1 VLSLNSWR
9 PDSTRNQTAE
19 IVNWADQTVNE
30 LTGDVDPL
38 DARDIDQ
45 VSYCKDERLMGG
57 ESL

>member
-1 VLSLNSWR
+1 VLSLNGWR
-9 PDSTRNQTAE
+9 PDSTRNQTAD